1 MKLFAN
7 FLVVGGAGVFGYFAE
22 PSLRLELTGLSPTP
36 PAPQPQPGN
45 QEEVYL
51 SRVDPRAYAPEQLPK
66 EVTLKKDAVLTDS
79 SSELKMNVVAG
90 NKLKLLRLGEG
101 NLIVGTGSPNIEGEV
116 EIQDTDVRE
125 QLIGVAPT
133 APSAVAAQA
142 PAMDGQ
148 PAAGQPAAPQDGMAK
163 NDPSMGVTG
172 GTPDNGE
179 TASNDAMKDAPP
191 SEGSNPA
198 LAPEKP
204 ADAPAEPAAEFT
216 SMTADDVVQAMQDS
230 LKGTEIKEIK
240 FDQVS
245 EWAGGEPEEVD
256 GKKFNT
262 GTISYKAQTILGLKS
277 RKAKAYIV
285 GGKVVR
291 WVNPTSGTDIQ

>member
-22 PSLRLELTGLSPTP
+22 PSLRLELTGLSPTAP
-36 PAPQPQPGN
+36 PPPQQPGN

-51 SRVDPRAYAPEQLPK
+51 SRVDPRVYAPEQLPK
-66 EVTLKKDAVLTDS
+66 EVTLKKEAELTDS
-79 SSELKMNVVAG
+79 SSGLKIPVPTG
-90 NKLKLLRLGEG
+90 TKLKLLRLGEG
-101 NLIVGTGSPNIEGEV
+101 TLIVGTGSPNIEGEV
-116 EIQDTDVRE
+116 EVQNTDVRE
-125 QLIGVAPT
+125 QLIGVAPV
-133 APSAVAAQA
+133 APSPVAAQGQT
-142 PAMDGQ
+142 MDGQ
-148 PAAGQPAAPQDGMAK
+148 PAEGQPAAPQDGMAK
-163 NDPSMGVTG
+163 NDPATTMGG
-172 GTPDNGE
+172 STPDSGE
-179 TASNDAMKDAPP
+179 TAQNGGAMNDAPTDGA
-191 SEGSNPA
+191 NPA
-198 LAPEKP
+198 LKP
-204 ADAPAEPAAEFT
+204 GDAPAEPAGEFA
-216 SMTADDVVQAMQDS
+216 SMAADEIVQTMQDS
-230 LKGTEIKEIK
+230 LKGSTIKDIK

-291 WVNPTSGTDIQ
+291 WVNPTSGTEIQ